1 MDWGTI
7 IIVVVLVLI
16 VALAIYSGRKHFKG
30 QGGCCGGSDD
40 EKPKKKKLKD
50 PMVAKKIIT
59 IDGMHCDHCKNS
71 VAEHINKIDGVAAN
85 VNLKKKTA
93 TVLMSRDVSN
103 QELQTAVENAGFTV
117 VKIETEVV

>member
-7 IIVVVLVLI
+7 IIVVILILI
-16 VALAIYSGRKHFKG
+16 VVIAIFSGRNHFKG

-40 EKPKKKKLKD
+40 EKPEKKKLKD
-50 PMVAKKIIT
+50 PIIAKKIIT

-71 VAEHINKIDGVAAN
+71 VTEHINKIDGVAAN

-93 TVLMSRDVSN
+93 TVLMSCDVSDK
-103 QELQTAVENAGFTV
+103 ELQTAVENAGFTV